1 MKSTIAGIRLRPI
14 RFKRVTL
21 SLTAKLAFGFL
32 TVLLLFTAV
41 SGFTAFRLDEL
52 KAKDAELIEL
62 VGRQE
67 TALALRQLVQ
77 EMDAT
82 AAGYLLSGKSEL
94 AENYAGSVE
103 RFYALVESV
112 GASAETRDQ
121 RNWRAR
127 LSTVSKEFVANF
139 ERAAAQLEDPSLDE
153 ARKRSMSVAAYNASQ
168 IHKQTIFDLVQSF
181 YDEYTASEEDAR
193 RQYSSLIETTGAVAL
208 WANAAAVLVGAF
220 VAVVVV
226 RSLTIGV
233 RRLRGGIERV
243 KDGDLTSLIDAR
255 NKDELGRLSDS
266 FDASVSAVRS
276 MLTGTKGIAESL
288 QAHSASLRD
297 FAGSTKEA
305 NVSIVRAMAEM
316 SAGAAKQ
323 AEQAERSVATILEL
337 EERMD
342 GVLAAADV
350 LGKTSGTAMTSVKEG
365 SATVGEL
372 EKRSERT
379 GGALRAMAEALSRLE
394 TRAGDIYS
402 MTNAIHEITQ
412 QTNVLALNASIEAAR
427 AGAHGRGF
435 SVIAEEV
442 RLLSVQ
448 ASEAS
453 RRIDAML
460 SQLRAGMQEAAAS
473 VSSTADSFTD
483 QRRAVTEAG
492 AAFERIVR
500 LIGVFDE
507 EIRRIGDRAL
517 EAKRKQAELVESVHI
532 VASIAQETAA
542 GVEETAAAT
551 DQQDESV
558 GRVAEEASELH
569 ELAEA
574 LFGEI
579 NRFRV

>member
-1 MKSTIAGIRLRPI
+1 MKAWKMKFRKRERPS
-14 RFKRVTL
+14 L
-21 SLTAKLAFGFL
+21 SLSAKLGLGFVL
-32 TVLLLFTAV
+32 VLLIFTGV
-41 SGFTAFRLDEL
+41 SGFTAYRLDEL
-52 KAKDAELIEL
+52 SVKDAELRAL
-62 VGRQE
+62 AGRQE

-94 AENYAGSVE
+94 ANKYTESIEG
-103 RFYALVESV
+103 FYGLVDSV

-139 ERAAAQLEDPSLDE
+139 ERAAAQLADPSLDD

-168 IHKQTIFDLVQSF
+168 IHKQTIFELVQSF
-181 YDEYTASEEDAR
+181 YDEYTASESRAR
-193 RQYSSLIETTGAVAL
+193 QQSTALLESTGAVAL
-208 WANAAAVLVGAF
+208 WANVAAVVIGAF

-243 KDGDLTSLIDAR
+243 KNGDLTSLIAAR

-276 MLTGTKGIAESL
+276 MLTGSKGIAESL
-288 QAHSASLRD
+288 QAHSARLRD

-323 AEQAERSVATILEL
+323 AEQAERSVATIQEL

-342 GVLAAADV
+342 GVLGAADV
-350 LGKTSGTAMTSVKEG
+350 LGTSSVTAMTTVREG
-365 SATVGEL
+365 SSTVQEL

-379 GGALRAMAEALSRLE
+379 SGALRTMAEALSRLE
-394 TRAGDIYS
+394 ARAADIFA
-402 MTNAIHEITQ
+402 MTNAIHDITQ
-412 QTNVLALNASIEAAR
+412 QTNILALNASIEAAR

-448 ASEAS
+448 ASDAS
-453 RRIDAML
+453 RRIDETL

-473 VSSTADSFTD
+473 VSSTADSFAD
-483 QRRAVTEAG
+483 QRRAVNEAG

-517 EAKRKQAELVESVHI
+517 EAKQKQAELVDSVHV
-532 VASIAQETAA
+532 VASVAQETAA

-551 DQQDESV
+551 DLQDESV
-558 GRVAEEASELH
+558 GRVADEAAELH

>member
-1 MKSTIAGIRLRPI
+1 MHSWKKNMWQRSR
-14 RFKRVTL
+14 L
-21 SLTAKLAFGFL
+21 SLSLSAKLALGFPI
-32 TVLLLFTAV
+32 VLLIFTGV

-52 KAKDAELIEL
+52 GAKDAELRAL
-62 VGRQE
+62 AARQD

-82 AAGYLLSGKSEL
+82 AAGYLLSGKADL
-94 AENYAGSVE
+94 ADDYAESVE
-103 RFYALVESV
+103 SFYGLIEAV

-127 LSTVSKEFVANF
+127 LATVSKEFVANF
-139 ERAAAQLEDPSLDE
+139 ERAAAQLEDPSLDD

-168 IHKQTIFDLVQSF
+168 IHKQTIFELVQSF
-181 YDEYTASEEDAR
+181 YDEYTASEAR
-193 RQYSSLIETTGAVAL
+193 ARQQSSALLESTGAVAL
-208 WANAAAVLVGAF
+208 WANVAAVAIGAF

-243 KDGDLTSLIDAR
+243 KNGDLTSLIAAR

-266 FDASVSAVRS
+266 FDASVAAVRS
-276 MLTGTKGIAESL
+276 MLTGTKGIADSL
-288 QAHSASLRD
+288 QAHSARLRD
-297 FAGSTKEA
+297 FAGATKEA

-350 LGKTSGTAMTSVKEG
+350 LGTTSVTAMTSVRNG
-365 SATVGEL
+365 ASTVEEL
-372 EKRSERT
+372 EERSERT
-379 GGALRAMAEALSRLE
+379 SDALRTMAEALSRLE
-394 TRAGDIYS
+394 ARAADIFS

-412 QTNVLALNASIEAAR
+412 QTNILALNASIEAAR

-453 RRIDAML
+453 RRIDETL
-460 SQLRAGMQEAAAS
+460 GQLREGMQEAAAS

-483 QRRAVTEAG
+483 QRRAVNEAG

-517 EAKRKQAELVESVHI
+517 EAKRKQAELVDSVHV

-551 DQQDESV
+551 DLQDESV
-558 GRVAEEASELH
+558 GRVAEEAAELH